1 MFLGL
6 NPPKSR
12 AKLFSFL
19 GNNGAQYYA
28 GNSQE
33 SASSSRK
40 NPLKKI
46 GDTPM
51 RYHLIPSAPKSH
63 ELHNKMIEGYLHS
76 EIAFIRFP
84 AKLLAPMRNSLLVIH
99 SAPKISSTMQ

>member
-1 MFLGL
+1 MERNITQEILK
-6 NPPKSR
+6 NQPP
-12 AKLFSFL
+12 AL
-19 GNNGAQYYA
+19 
-28 GNSQE
+28 E
-33 SASSSRK
+33 K

-63 ELHNKMIEGYLHS
+63 GLHNKMIEGYLHS

-84 AKLLAPMRNSLLVIH
+84 AKLLAPIRNSLLVIH

>member
-1 MFLGL
+1 MERNITQEILK
-6 NPPKSR
+6 NQPP
-12 AKLFSFL
+12 AL
-19 GNNGAQYYA
+19 
-28 GNSQE
+28 E
-33 SASSSRK
+33 K

-51 RYHLIPSAPKSH
+51 RYHLIPSAPKSQS
-63 ELHNKMIEGYLHS
+63 LTQKMMEGYLHS